1 VIDAM
6 TYERIWTQITGV
18 VVAVGVGISI
28 LLLRPFVTVAAVA
41 LISLAAFMILG
52 LVTDS
57 LHPQTRPAG
66 HSIGRLLARSLSIGG
81 AVIGFAAFFAV
92 SYPVALL
99 LLVVLVST
107 SPPVMRR
114 LRGRPKRELRVDPE
128 NAENAENPAR
138 AIGDA
143 AVSGTTESLSPA
155 VCEETDLSA
164 TDVTEL
170 CRLLRHTFWDLR
182 DTSDPAEKL
191 RLVAHRQRIIDE
203 LALRDPEAVL
213 VWLRSGA
220 RASGS
225 PEKYFQPKP
234 HSSGSDP
241 A

>member
-1 VIDAM
+1 VIDVM
-6 TYERIWTQITGV
+6 RYERIWTQITGV

-28 LLLRPFVTVAAVA
+28 LLIRPFVTVAAVA

-66 HSIGRLLARSLSIGG
+66 RSTGRLLARSLSIGG

-114 LRGRPKRELRVDPE
+114 LRGKPKREAKLD
-128 NAENAENPAR
+128 AENADSPATAKR
-138 AIGDA
+138 DA
-143 AVSGTTESLSPA
+143 EASEATESLSSA
-155 VCEETDLSA
+155 VCDETDLSA

-182 DTSDPAEKL
+182 DTADPAEKL

-203 LALRDPEAVL
+203 LARRDPEAVL

>member
-1 VIDAM
+1 M
-6 TYERIWTQITGV
+6 RYERIWTQITAV

-66 HSIGRLLARSLSIGG
+66 QSMGRLLARSLSIGG

-114 LRGRPKRELRVDPE
+114 LRGKPKRELKVDAD
-128 NAENAENPAR
+128 NADNPGKANE
-138 AIGDA
+138 DA
-143 AVSGTTESLSPA
+143 DMSEATESLSSA

-182 DTSDPAEKL
+182 DSSDPAEKL

-203 LALRDPEAVL
+203 LARRDPEAVL

>member
-1 VIDAM
+1 M
-6 TYERIWTQITGV
+6 RG
-18 VVAVGVGISI
+18 
-28 LLLRPFVTVAAVA
+28 
-41 LISLAAFMILG
+41 
-52 LVTDS
+52 
-57 LHPQTRPAG
+57 
-66 HSIGRLLARSLSIGG
+66 LLARSLSIGG

-99 LLVVLVST
+99 LLVVLVGT
-107 SPPVMRR
+107 SPPAIRR
-114 LRGRPKRELRVDPE
+114 LRRQPKREPKVDAE
-128 NAENAENPAR
+128 NAENAGNSGSAN
-138 AIGDA
+138 GDA
-143 AVSGTTESLSPA
+143 EVSEETESLSSA

-203 LALRDPEAVL
+203 LARRDPKAVL